1 MQQIIRLFPPSVR
14 GRLEQSGI
22 FSRGLEEIRVRV
34 NEYLMFRTAD
44 GELFLR
50 GAQLVREADSSC
62 FCPGPGEMEQ
72 MCTFMCR
79 YSLYAY
85 EEEMRQGFLTVEGGH
100 RIGISGQVLTEERHI
115 RRIYPV
121 SYMNIRIA
129 AEHKGCAAAVFPY
142 LHKKNKFYNTLILS
156 APGAG
161 KTTLLR
167 DIVRIASDG
176 TGEFPGK
183 NVSLVD
189 ERSEIAGCLR
199 GIPQNDVGI
208 RTDVLD
214 GCPKAEGMMLM
225 VRSMS
230 PEILAVDEIGGEADL
245 GALRYA
251 LRCGS
256 RAVGTIHSGDM
267 SELRDKPGWRSC
279 LEEKLF
285 SRYVEL
291 SSVSGKRTCRIFDG
305 NGNLLGEEK
314 CLS

>member
-1 MQQIIRLFPPSVR
+1 MQQIIRLFPPAVR
-14 GRLEQSGI
+14 GGLEKSGI

-34 NEYLMFRTAD
+34 NEYLMFRTAE

-50 GAQLVREADSSC
+50 GSHLLKEADASC
-62 FCPGPGEMEQ
+62 FRPGPDDMEQ

-79 YSLYAY
+79 YSIYAY

-100 RIGISGQVLTEERHI
+100 RIGISGQVLTEEKRI

-121 SYMNIRIA
+121 SYLNIRIA
-129 AEHKGCAAAVFPY
+129 AEHKGCAESVFPY
-142 LHKKNKFYNTLILS
+142 LHKKNDFYNTLILS
-156 APGAG
+156 APGSG

-167 DIVRIASDG
+167 DVVRIASDG
-176 TGEFPGK
+176 TRGFAGK

-189 ERSEIAGCLR
+189 ERSEIAGCIR
-199 GIPQNDVGI
+199 GIPQNEIGV

-230 PEILAVDEIGGEADL
+230 PELLAVDEIGGEADL
-245 GALRYA
+245 NALRYA
-251 LRCGS
+251 LRCGC
-256 RAVGTIHSGDM
+256 RAVGTIHSRDM
-267 SELRDKPGWRSC
+267 SELRDKPGFRIC

-291 SSVSGKRTCRIFDG
+291 NSVSGKRTCRIFNGDG
-305 NGNLLGEEK
+305 ILISEEK
-314 CLS
+314 C